1 MKPVLAILGRPNV
14 GKSTLFNR
22 LTRSRDAIV
31 ANQPGLTR
39 DRQYGHASIAG
50 RDVIVI
56 DTGGLADDDDISSLI
71 SQQAMQAATEADICL
86 LLVDGRHGMNAT
98 DEAVAARLRSLG
110 KPVQIL
116 VNKSEGLDPD
126 TICAE
131 FHALGLGPPQA
142 ISAAHGQGVIEALE
156 PILADLPKAD
166 DGQLEEPG
174 GIRICVLGR
183 PNVGKSTLVNRMLG
197 EERVLTYDQA
207 GTTRDSIEI
216 PFQRDGHDYVLIDT
230 AGVRRR
236 GRINE
241 AIEKFSV
248 IKTIQ
253 ALDSAHVAVL
263 VIDAREGVADQD
275 AGLLGMALDSGRGL
289 VIAVNKWDGLDAYT
303 RERVRS
309 ELERKLRFIDFA
321 RIHFISAL
329 HGSGVGKL
337 FGSVQRAYQSA
348 FVEVNTA
355 RLTQILEDAVSAH
368 PPSLVRGRRIKLR
381 YAHLGGHNPPTI
393 VIHGNQTSSL
403 PDAYRRYLAKTF
415 RKALKLEGTPVRI
428 ETRTGKNP
436 FAGRRNPLS
445 QRQIQRKQ
453 RLMRHVKK
461 R

>member
-31 ANQPGLTR
+31 ADQPGLTR
-39 DRQYGHASIAG
+39 DRQYGHACIEE

-56 DTGGLADDDDISSLI
+56 DTGGLADGDHFSSLI
-71 SQQAMQAATEADICL
+71 SQQAMQAAGEADICL
-86 LLVDGRHGMNAT
+86 LMVDGRNGLNAS
-98 DEAVAARLRSLG
+98 DETIAANLRQLG

-116 VNKSEGLDPD
+116 VNKSEGMDPD

-131 FHALGLGPPQA
+131 FHALGLGMPQA
-142 ISAAHGQGVIEALE
+142 ISAAHGQGLIEALE
-156 PILADLPKAD
+156 PMLADIPA
-166 DGQLEEPG
+166 EENTAEDEPA

-197 EERVLTYDQA
+197 EERVLTFDQA

-216 PFQRDGHDYVLIDT
+216 PFQRDGRDYVLIDT

-236 GRINE
+236 GRIAE
-241 AIEKFSV
+241 AVEKFSV

-253 ALDSAHVAVL
+253 ALDSAHVAIL
-263 VIDAREGVADQD
+263 VIDASEGVTDQD

-289 VIAVNKWDGLDAYT
+289 VIAVNKWDGLEGYQ
-303 RERVRS
+303 RERVKS
-309 ELERKLRFIDFA
+309 DLERKLRFIDFA
-321 RIHFISAL
+321 CIHFISAL

-337 FGSVQRAYQSA
+337 FGSIHQAHRSA

-355 RLTQILEDAVSAH
+355 HLTQILEDAVGAH
-368 PPSLVRGRRIKLR
+368 QPPLVRGRRIKLR

-393 VIHGNQTSSL
+393 IIHGNQTGSL
-403 PDAYRRYLAKTF
+403 PDGYRRYLAKVF
-415 RKALKLEGTPVRI
+415 RNALKLTGTPVRI

-436 FAGRRNPLS
+436 YAGRRNTLTPRQVKRR
-445 QRQIQRKQ
+445 QRMMK
-453 RLMRHVKK
+453 HVKK

>member
-1 MKPVLAILGRPNV
+1 MKPVFAILGRPNV

-31 ANQPGLTR
+31 ADQPGLTR
-39 DRQYGHASIAG
+39 DRQYGHALIG
-50 RDVIVI
+50 EREVMVI
-56 DTGGLADDDDISSLI
+56 DTGGLADDDDISGLI
-71 SQQAMQAATEADICL
+71 SQQAMQAALEADVCL
-86 LLVDGRHGMNAT
+86 FLVDGRKGLNAA
-98 DEAVAARLRSLG
+98 DEAIAIRLRQLG
-110 KPVQIL
+110 KPIQIL
-116 VNKSEGLDPD
+116 VNKSEGLDED
-126 TICAE
+126 AVSAE
-131 FHALGLGPPQA
+131 FHALGLGMPRA
-142 ISAAHGQGVIEALE
+142 ISATHGQGVFDALE
-156 PILADLPKAD
+156 PLLADLPAD
-166 DGQLEEPG
+166 EAPEDEQRQ

-197 EERVLTYDQA
+197 EERVLTFDQA

-216 PFQRDGHDYVLIDT
+216 PFQREGGDYVLIDT

-236 GRINE
+236 GRIGE
-241 AIEKFSV
+241 AVEKFSV
-248 IKTIQ
+248 IKTLQ
-253 ALDSAHVAVL
+253 ALDSAHVAIL
-263 VIDAREGVADQD
+263 VIDASEGVTDQD

-289 VIAVNKWDGLDAYT
+289 VIAVNKWDGLDNYQ

-309 ELERKLRFIDFA
+309 DLERKLRFIDFA

-337 FGSVQRAYQSA
+337 FGSIHRAHRSA

-368 PPSLVRGRRIKLR
+368 PPSMVRGRRIKLR

-393 VIHGNQTSSL
+393 VIHGNQTASL
-403 PDAYRRYLAKTF
+403 PEGYRRYLAKTF
-415 RKALKLEGTPVRI
+415 RGALKLEGTPVRI

-436 FAGRRNPLS
+436 YAGRRNTLT
-445 QRQIQRKQ
+445 QRQVKRKQ
-453 RLMRHVKK
+453 RLIKYVKK